1 MPLEQQLQR
10 WKQAELISGEQA
22 ERIQAF
28 EKQRERPAL
37 LYAVAGLA
45 GFAVAIGLVSI
56 VAANWALIPGRMK
69 LALDAIVL
77 VLAGQA
83 VVHFRARPPAWLGD
97 AATVVFYGLVLA
109 SIALVGQVY
118 QLGGNVALALL
129 LWSALTF
136 ALMSQGSSGRL
147 AVLWLAGLTVTYF
160 ACLSMLADGGRE
172 RTHPVLAA
180 IYWAP
185 LLALAAGRSRWL
197 QSVRPAYAAVFR
209 ALGWS
214 ELILVS
220 CLASFAFYDS
230 VGRGERIPWLIVG
243 VSLLAT
249 LGLCLASEQ
258 TLAGRAQRL
267 LLAVTFAASH
277 LPVFMPHGKWP
288 LGAAASFI
296 GVFAVVAWA
305 AQRRGRPRLLHLAT
319 AMIAVRLLVI
329 YFEVFSTLLDTG
341 LGLVLGGLL
350 TLLLTWLWAR
360 KRRDFDRELA
370 AREPTP

>member
-1 MPLEQQLQR
+1 MALDQQLQR
-10 WKQAELISGEQA
+10 WKDAQLISVDQA
-22 ERIQAF
+22 QQILEF
-28 EKQRERPAL
+28 EKRRQRPAL

-69 LALDAIVL
+69 LALDAL
-77 VLAGQA
+77 VLIVAGQA
-83 VVHFRARPPAWLGD
+83 VVHFRTRPPGWLGD
-97 AATVVFYGLVLA
+97 AASVVFYGLVLA

-118 QLGGNVALALL
+118 QLGGNVPQALM

-136 ALMSQGSSGRL
+136 AVMAQGSSSRL
-147 AVLWLAGLTVTYF
+147 AVLWVAGLHVTYF
-160 ACLSMLADGGRE
+160 VCLSDFADGGE
-172 RTHPVLAA
+172 QRTELTLAA
-180 IYWAP
+180 VYWAP
-185 LLALAAGRSRWL
+185 LATLLAGRSRWL
-197 QSVRPAYAAVFR
+197 QRVRPAYAEIFR

-230 VGRGERIPWLIVG
+230 MARGERIPWLIVG

-249 LGLCLASEQ
+249 LGLCLGSEQ

-277 LPVFMPHGKWP
+277 LPIFMAHGKWP

-305 AQRRGRPRLLHLAT
+305 AHRRGRHRLLHLAT
-319 AMIAVRLLVI
+319 AMIAMRLLVV
-329 YFEVFSTLLDTG
+329 YFEVFSSLLDTG
-341 LGLVLGGLL
+341 MGLVLGGLL

-360 KRRDFDRELA
+360 KRRDFDRELS
-370 AREPTP
+370 ARESAP